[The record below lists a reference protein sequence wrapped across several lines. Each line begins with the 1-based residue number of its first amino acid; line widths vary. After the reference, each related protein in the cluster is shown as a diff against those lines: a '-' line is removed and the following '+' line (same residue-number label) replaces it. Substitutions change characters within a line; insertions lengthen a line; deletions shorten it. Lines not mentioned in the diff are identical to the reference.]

1 MKQGE
6 PFNVLRDR
14 NSWSNAPRAEA
25 VAFQILAAT
34 GITATQTAIAVA
46 TTVASL
52 AISVATSAI
61 ISALTPAPPSPK
73 QSLLVNARDAAAPQ
87 EIVYGETRKGGTI
100 TYLETT
106 RGGSVLY
113 QIIALA
119 AHEIESV
126 EEIYINDEVAT
137 LSNDAYSNSRRS
149 GAGWVTNR
157 NWSDDPDEHE
167 IRIFYHL
174 GDQTAITDKFANSS
188 VETLDSV
195 FFDTGSSDEDSQN
208 FGGVGQPTKA
218 SFVGNG
224 IAYLFVR
231 FSYAADVFKN
241 GIPVITAKIRGKK
254 VFDPRTSTTAY
265 SNNAA
270 LCIRDFLT
278 SAYGLSDP
286 EVDDTVFQAAANTC
300 DEAVTLDAGGTEAHY
315 TMNGVVRAD
324 QPYGDVLQEMVKSC
338 AGTLFWGAGKWKL
351 QPGEYNAPTKT
362 FTLDD
367 LRSEISLQTRVNLRD
382 QFNRVQGVFSD
393 ANQRYIA
400 ADYPPIESPTFLAED
415 GDVEQTLDLD
425 LPFTTSAATAQRLA
439 KMTLFRG
446 REQMTFSAEFGLNA
460 FDVEVGEIVALTID
474 RYGWTGKEFEVIGWR
489 FGANEEAG
497 DLRVSLTLRETSSAA
512 FDWNAEESDIIGN
525 DSDLDN
531 YNNDLT
537 LSNLVASGGGKTQ
550 GDGTFINSC
559 ILSWDAP
566 DNAYI
571 ARYDIQ
577 WKPTAD
583 SEYASTTTTETTAEI
598 SPLVDGVEYTFRVR
612 AVSSRG
618 NLGPFTTVLFTGGG
632 DTTAPALPTAT
643 TADGGFGYISV
654 RWTNPADADLN
665 FVEVWE
671 NTSNTISG
679 ATQVG
684 VSGGDEFVRTNL
696 GISETRWYFLKAV
709 DYSGNKSAFTSGVS
723 GTTTFIDDDD
733 FADGVYSLFTE
744 QGLYAIEDVTSL
756 PASGDFTGQKVFNR
770 TDGKLYEWNGSA
782 WTLVVAAVEAPDI
795 SGQLQTAQIAND
807 AVTNAL
813 IANDAVQAENIANLA
828 INADKIASNAVTV
841 TKIADAAVEV
851 GKIASNAVTESKIA
865 DLAISADKIASN
877 AVTSVKIAASA
888 VEAGKIA
895 TGAVTEV
902 KIATSAITETKIAS
916 NAITTPKI
924 AAGAVTADEISA
936 GSITTGKIAAGAV
949 TASEIAAGT
958 ITANEIA
965 TNTITSTN
973 IAAGAVTASEILA
986 GAVTA
991 DKIASNS
998 ITSAKIAAGTIQAS
1012 DIAAGTIT
1020 GDKIS
1025 TNTLTATNIA
1035 AGAITA
1041 SELSTGAVTAT
1052 KIAAD
1057 AITTSKIAAGAVTA
1071 TEIASNSIT
1080 SAKIVAGAIQASD
1093 IAAGAITATQI
1104 AAGTITGNKIV
1115 ANTITG
1121 GLLATSGIITN
1132 SAQINNGLITSAKI
1146 QNAAITNAKIGNLE
1160 VDSAKIANLTVGT
1173 GKITDNATSNLTY
1186 EQITSSVDN
1195 VGQNNNWQEFL
1206 VPSPWIDSDNKPVTV
1221 TWMVEGNFSSTVGAT
1236 AEIRIRRAGVVIFE
1250 GPIPGAGAA
1259 GAQFFASGALTWPNP
1274 YSSGVKWSLDLRT
1287 SSSFGLQNVNG
1298 SMSVQ
1303 VLKK

>member
-1 MKQGE
+1 MKRQE
-6 PFNVLRDR
+6 PFNVLRDP
-14 NSWSNAPRAEA
+14 NAWSSAPRAEA
-25 VAFQILAAT
+25 IVAAILPSL
-34 GITATQTAIAVA
+34 TAGTVAYSLAVA
-46 TTVASL
+46 GVSL
-52 AISVATSAI
+52 GLSVATNAI
-61 ISALTPAPPSPK
+61 ISALTPAPPTPK
-73 QSLLVNARDAAAPQ
+73 QSLLVNSRDAAAPQ
-87 EIVYGETRKGGTI
+87 EFVYGEVRKGGPI

-113 QIIALA
+113 QIIPLA

-126 EEIYINDEVAT
+126 EAIYINDEVAT
-137 LSNDAYSNSRRS
+137 LSADGYDNGNRT
-149 GAGWVTNR
+149 GAGWVTSPR
-157 NWSDDPDEHE
+157 KWSEDDDEGKHE

-174 GDQTAITDKFANSS
+174 GDQTSITDTFANSS
-188 VETLDSV
+188 VESLDSV

-231 FSYAADVFKN
+231 YGYAADVFRN
-241 GIPVITAKIRGKK
+241 GLPVITARIKGKK

-270 LCIRDFLT
+270 LCIRDYLT
-278 SAYGLSDP
+278 SAYGLSDAQ
-286 EVDDTVFQAAANTC
+286 VDATVFSNAANVC
-300 DEAVTLDAGGTEAHY
+300 DENVTLAAGGTEDRY
-315 TMNGVVRAD
+315 TLNGVVRAD
-324 QPYGDVLQEMVKSC
+324 QSYGDVLQQMVTSC
-338 AGTLFWGAGKWKL
+338 AGTLFWGGGKWKL
-351 QPGEYNAPTKT
+351 AVGVYNAPTKT
-362 FTLDD
+362 LTLDD
-367 LRSEISLQTRVNLRD
+367 LRSNISLQTRVNLRD
-382 QFNRVQGVFSD
+382 QFNKVQGVFND

-400 ADYPPIESPTFLAED
+400 ADYPPIESAPFLAQD
-415 GDVEQTLDLD
+415 NGVEQALDLD
-425 LPFTTSAATAQRLA
+425 LPFTTSAAMAQRLA

-446 REQMTFSAEFGLNA
+446 REQMVFQAEFGMNA
-460 FDVEVGEIVALTID
+460 FDVEVGEIVALD
-474 RYGWTGKEFEVIGWR
+474 MQRYGWTGKEFEVVGWR

-512 FDWNAEESDIIGN
+512 FDWNAEEEDIIGN
-525 DSDLDN
+525 DSDLEN

-537 LSNLVASGGGKTQ
+537 LFNLVASGGGKTQ
-550 GDGTFINSC
+550 GDGTFINSA

-618 NLGPFTTVLFTGGG
+618 DLGPFVTVTFTGGG
-632 DTTAPALPTAT
+632 DTTAPALPTAI
-643 TADGGFGYISV
+643 TADGGFGYIAV

-665 FVEVWE
+665 FVEIWE
-671 NTSNTISG
+671 NTSNTTSG

-723 GTTTFIDDDD
+723 GTTTFIDDGD

-770 TDGKLYEWNGSA
+770 TNGKLYEWNGSS
-782 WTLVVAAVEAPDI
+782 WVLV
-795 SGQLQTAQIAND
+795 
-807 AVTNAL
+807 
-813 IANDAVQAENIANLA
+813 
-828 INADKIASNAVTV
+828 
-841 TKIADAAVEV
+841 IADV
-851 GKIASNAVTESKIA
+851 
-865 DLAISADKIASN
+865 
-877 AVTSVKIAASA
+877 
-888 VEAGKIA
+888 A
-895 TGAVTEV
+895 TGAITEV
-902 KIATSAITETKIAS
+902 KIANNAISAGKIQSNAIS
-916 NAITTPKI
+916 TDKLQANAITTDKI
-924 AAGAVTADEISA
+924 AANQ
-936 GSITTGKIAAGAV
+936 
-949 TASEIAAGT
+949 
-958 ITANEIA
+958 ITA
-965 TNTITSTN
+965 
-973 IAAGAVTASEILA
+973 
-986 GAVTA
+986 
-991 DKIASNS
+991 
-998 ITSAKIAAGTIQAS
+998 
-1012 DIAAGTIT
+1012 
-1020 GDKIS
+1020 
-1025 TNTLTATNIA
+1025 
-1035 AGAITA
+1035 
-1041 SELSTGAVTAT
+1041 
-1052 KIAAD
+1052 
-1057 AITTSKIAAGAVTA
+1057 
-1071 TEIASNSIT
+1071 
-1080 SAKIVAGAIQASD
+1080 
-1093 IAAGAITATQI
+1093 
-1104 AAGTITGNKIV
+1104 
-1115 ANTITG
+1115 
-1121 GLLATSGIITN
+1121 GLLAASGVITN
-1132 SAQINNGLITSAKI
+1132 SAQINDGLITNAKI
-1146 QNAAITNAKIGNLE
+1146 ANAAITNAKIGNLE

-1221 TWMVEGNFSSTVGAT
+1221 TWMVEGDFSSTVGAT

-1259 GAQFFASGALTWPNP
+1259 GAQFFVSGALTWPNP